1 MPSPVTV
8 RIKVPPYIKKYMIA
22 QSENNEE
29 PLVFPKKHIYNI
41 SLVNKLCNYNYLKY
55 IPLCERDNVYEYFYH
70 AKHHLNTYDYV
81 SVSLPF
87 NERKDPR
94 SFNYLGRYSKYK
106 FVKEV
111 KEDFYFEMTRYLIKK
126 MRENM
131 QRKQAILE
139 FTEFYNINED
149 DIKFETLY
157 RQTTRILEPFF

>member
-1 MPSPVTV
+1 MPSLMTV

-22 QSENNEE
+22 QSENKEE

-41 SLVNKLCNYNYLKY
+41 SLMQKITNYNYLKY

-70 AKHHLNTYDYV
+70 PHDQLPTFQYLSIV
-81 SVSLPF
+81 LPF
-87 NERKDPR
+87 NERKNVL
-94 SFNYLGRYSKYK
+94 SFNYLGLHAKYQ

-126 MRENM
+126 MRANM
-131 QRKQAILE
+131 QRKEAIYE
-139 FTEFYNINED
+139 FMEFYNISED